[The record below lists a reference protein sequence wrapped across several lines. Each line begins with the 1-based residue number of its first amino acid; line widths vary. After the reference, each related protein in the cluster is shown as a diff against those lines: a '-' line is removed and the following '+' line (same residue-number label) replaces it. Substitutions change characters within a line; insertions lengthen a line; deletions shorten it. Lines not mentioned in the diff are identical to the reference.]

1 MEEVGES
8 KGGRGSYIDKMW
20 NRQAPLPPPTTPL
33 LPVHASRLRTR
44 LHFRRKT
51 VQNHVSPFNY
61 AGRRRG
67 EAIMP
72 GPLVNGSSQTVN
84 PFQFPFI
91 DLLHGR
97 GAFFNF
103 QPSSPSSTSI
113 LIANFIPRRLQL
125 QSSLPT
131 SSLVTNFNTR
141 CLQLQPSS
149 PRFSISSPSPS
160 CPRCA

>member
-1 MEEVGES
+1 
-8 KGGRGSYIDKMW
+8 
-20 NRQAPLPPPTTPL
+20 
-33 LPVHASRLRTR
+33 
-44 LHFRRKT
+44 
-51 VQNHVSPFNY
+51 
-61 AGRRRG
+61 
-67 EAIMP
+67 MP
-72 GPLVNGSSQTVN
+72 GPLVNGSSQTAN

-149 PRFSISSPSPS
+149 PFNFQTLSLFNFLPISFMPTVCLMQLLPDELVTQITIHTIKDEPVFHFLDLCNKIRGTFQRICDSD
-160 CPRCA
+160 